1 MSLTDAY
8 QIAGIVSATVAFVG
22 LIVLWVYAY
31 DTRKLRLVAQQQLE
45 APITPCVVVT
55 GNPQNKGLDG
65 PLRFE
70 NLGVGVALNIGWR
83 YASSPTTWI
92 EVPALSLR
100 DTHHAPFVIRDI
112 LNHGK
117 AIICEFDSLSGTR
130 YTTTSSIPEDTREFD
145 FQHHFKQYDFRVS
158 HRPTSAS
165 SSEKLYIGRTC
176 SQGSCAS
183 PSQSHFWTSPDLP
196 AM

>member
-8 QIAGIVSATVAFVG
+8 QIAGIVSATVALVG

-70 NLGVGVALNIGWR
+70 NLGVGVALNIRWR
-83 YASSPTTWI
+83 YASSSTAWN
-92 EVPALSLR
+92 EVPALSSR
-100 DTHHAPFVIRDI
+100 DTHHASFVIRNI

-117 AIICEFDSLSGTR
+117 AIICSLIEPLR
-130 YTTTSSIPEDTREFD
+130 YALHEHARETLSPGMLAGSSRGPRIDP
-145 FQHHFKQYDFRVS
+145 Y
-158 HRPTSAS
+158 
-165 SSEKLYIGRTC
+165 
-176 SQGSCAS
+176 
-183 PSQSHFWTSPDLP
+183 
-196 AM
+196 